1 MFGHNNKRL
10 AEETLSTETFKTFI
24 DAKTVVE
31 GRMSFANSVRIDGKV
46 LGDVL
51 IDGDGGGLV
60 AVGPGAEVRGNVSA
74 RRVLIAGTVQGN
86 VQGTDNVQLLAGA
99 RVSGDI
105 SYGAIA
111 IVCGARVNGLL
122 VDLAKDGA
130 PPEAQESTSQPA
142 HEERRG

>member
-1 MFGHNNKRL
+1 VL
-10 AEETLSTETFKTFI
+10 
-24 DAKTVVE
+24 VE
-31 GRMSFANSVRIDGKV
+31 ADGSGV
-46 LGDVL
+46 
-51 IDGDGGGLV
+51 V
-60 AVGPGAEVRGNVSA
+60 AVGPGAEIKGNVSA

-105 SYGAIA
+105 AYGAIA

-130 PPEAQESTSQPA
+130 QPATHEAAAETA
-142 HEERRG
+142 HEEPRR